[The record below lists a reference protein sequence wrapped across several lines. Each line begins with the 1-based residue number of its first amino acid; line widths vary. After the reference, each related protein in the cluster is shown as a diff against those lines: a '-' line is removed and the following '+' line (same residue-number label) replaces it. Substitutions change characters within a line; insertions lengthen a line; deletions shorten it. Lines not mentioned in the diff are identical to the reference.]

1 MTKYFRDTAQERTCL
16 FCPWLQRCQ
25 SSLETWQSGTVLT
38 AARKHTMSAGTF
50 PFSLDSSQ
58 AHSPE
63 NDATL
68 TQAGPSPWFTLS
80 INTFPDI
87 PRDVFHRSPRAF
99 PFLSSQDST
108 LSWLASVT
116 DFPTTTASPVHA
128 RSVRDKTSGMVTH
141 LPLSAKLS
149 TALRGLPTFCLSSS
163 DRTYCD
169 FRFPITITFDFQSGP
184 ECVPRDEVSHQLTGM
199 GGGFWLAQP
208 NPVPSVW
215 QSSATKASNPPNHGI
230 AA

>member
-1 MTKYFRDTAQERTCL
+1 MTKYFRDTAQERTC
-16 FCPWLQRCQ
+16 FTHGSRDVGPVW
-25 SSLETWQSGTVLT
+25 
-38 AARKHTMSAGTF
+38 KHGRAEHFSQQPGNMMSAGTF

-58 AHSPE
+58 AHSPG
-63 NDATL
+63 NGATL
-68 TQAGPSPWFTLS
+68 TQAGLSPWFILS

-108 LSWLASVT
+108 LSWLASVM
-116 DFPTTTASPVHA
+116 DFPTDAASPVHT
-128 RSVRDKTSGMVTH
+128 RSVRDKTSGMVVTH

-149 TALRGLPTFCLSSS
+149 TALRGLPTFRLSSS

-169 FRFPITITFDFQSGP
+169 FRFPIAITFAFQSGP
-184 ECVPRDEVSHQLTGM
+184 ECVPRDEVSYQLTGM

-208 NPVPSVW
+208 TPVPSV
-215 QSSATKASNPPNHGI
+215 
-230 AA
+230 